1 MYILGRWV
9 LKINI
14 LSLRYADVSSH
25 SVLLVASFIITHIY
39 THTNH
44 QILNLAGKDYKIQE
58 KENVTNK
65 KIYVPSITFSIP
77 IKTRK
82 HKPWLLVFYFIVNA
96 VIDTILFTY
105 YKVGNKWSI
114 FKSGRYHQ
122 WKTIINIYGIIIY
135 YLVCGITIKTR
146 LGFLMLPRISR
157 NRNEASVL
165 PLSRFSL
172 LLLASKKKLTSFSF
186 WPFVVAIYRK

>member
-82 HKPWLLVFYFIVNA
+82 HKPWLLVFYYICNV
-96 VIDTILFTY
+96 VTDTINWK

-122 WKTIINIYGIIIY
+122 WKAIINIYGIIIY

-186 WPFVVAIYRK
+186 LTICCSYLS

>member
-1 MYILGRWV
+1 M
-9 LKINI
+9 KINI
-14 LSLRYADVSSH
+14 LSPRYADVSSH

-82 HKPWLLVFYFIVNA
+82 HKPWLLVFYYIVN
-96 VIDTILFTY
+96 VVKDTINLKF
-105 YKVGNKWSI
+105 KIGNKKSI
-114 FKSGRYHQ
+114 SKIVRYDKWENDNKH
-122 WKTIINIYGIIIY
+122 
-135 YLVCGITIKTR
+135 L
-146 LGFLMLPRISR
+146 
-157 NRNEASVL
+157 
-165 PLSRFSL
+165 
-172 LLLASKKKLTSFSF
+172 
-186 WPFVVAIYRK
+186 